1 MIRTWYI
8 GHVLGFMAVVTGCD
22 PKDPGV
28 TGGTVSTGTTTG
40 GSDSEGTTGGGSDS
54 EGTTSA
60 AETTGGPDETT
71 TDGPGDVTT
80 ETTTGMHDTDSG
92 STPDDFACEGGAW
105 LFVDPETSGAG
116 KVSLAADGRARV
128 FSDGLSREFDATG
141 TLVATVPIPSGA
153 VHWDIDA
160 EGNGYGMF
168 RDEDGVSP
176 RKWLRKFDPAGA
188 MLWERDLG
196 PRDQGYAWGYDI
208 AVAGDGTTV
217 YSDRAAVGD
226 GTRMVKHAADGTLLW
241 DLEVAEQL
249 EVAAIGSAGAMVALV
264 WDEGVRLFDP
274 SGEELWTRPWE
285 LSVLSTAAID
295 GAGAV
300 VVGAEIGSSAVKIG
314 KFAADGTPLWDT
326 FVEGMWGFGD
336 LAVNASGEIAVGGEY
351 NNEPPFRGMVARL
364 DPSGVT
370 LAVHSCA
377 SGSWE
382 VDVAIDDAG
391 TIFASGAVDFET
403 YHMYVTAYE

>member
-1 MIRTWYI
+1 MWLRTWYI

-28 TGGTVSTGTTTG
+28 TGGTLSEATTG
-40 GSDSEGTTGGGSDS
+40 SGSDSEGTTGGGGS

-60 AETTGGPDETT
+60 AETTDGPDETT
-71 TDGPGDVTT
+71 TEGPDGTTT

-92 STPDDFACEGGAW
+92 STPSDFACEGGAW
-105 LFVDPETSGAG
+105 LFLDPEPSGAG
-116 KVSLAADGRARV
+116 KVSIAADGRARV
-128 FSDGLSREFDATG
+128 FSDGLSREFDAAG
-141 TLVATVPIPSGA
+141 TLVATAPIPSGA

-176 RKWLRKFDPAGA
+176 RKWLRKFDPAGV

-208 AVAGDGTTV
+208 AVAANGTTV

-241 DLEVAEQL
+241 DLEVADPL
-249 EVAAIGSAGAMVALV
+249 EVTAIGASGAMAALV
-264 WDEGVRLFDP
+264 WNEGVRLFD
-274 SGEELWTRPWE
+274 SAGAELWTRPWE

-326 FVEGMWGFGD
+326 IVEGMWGFGD
-336 LAVNASGEIAVGGEY
+336 LAVNAGGEIAVGGDY

-364 DPSGVT
+364 DPSGAT
-370 LAVHSCA
+370 LAVHSCD

-391 TIFASGAVDFET
+391 TIFASGAVDFDA
-403 YHMYVTAYE
+403 YHMYATAYE

>member
-1 MIRTWYI
+1 
-8 GHVLGFMAVVTGCD
+8 MALVTGCD

-28 TGGTVSTGTTTG
+28 TGGTVSEGTTTG
-40 GSDSEGTTGGGSDS
+40 GSDSGGTTGGGGSDS

-60 AETTGGPDETT
+60 VETTDGPDETT
-71 TDGPGDVTT
+71 GGTGEATT
-80 ETTTGMHDTDSG
+80 ETTSGGHDTDSG

-105 LFVDPETSGAG
+105 LFVDPEKSGAG
-116 KVSLAADGRARV
+116 LVSLAADGRARV
-128 FSDGLSREFDATG
+128 FSEGLSREFDAAG
-141 TLVATVPIPSGA
+141 TLVATVPIPMGA
-153 VHWDIDA
+153 LHWDIDA

-176 RKWLRKFDPAGA
+176 RKRLRKFDPEGV

-196 PRDQGYAWGYDI
+196 PRDQGYWWGYDLAI
-208 AVAGDGTTV
+208 AADGTTV

-226 GTRMVKHAADGTLLW
+226 GTRMVKHAADGTPLW
-241 DLEVAEQL
+241 DLEVADQL
-249 EVAAIGSAGAMVALV
+249 EVSAIGASGAMVALV
-264 WDEGVRLFDP
+264 WNEGVRLLDP

-300 VVGAEIGSSAVKIG
+300 VVGTEIGSSAVKIG

-326 FVEGMWGFGD
+326 IIEGMWGFGD
-336 LAVNASGEIAVGGEY
+336 LAVNASGEIAVGGEF

-364 DPSGVT
+364 DPSGAT
-370 LAVHSCA
+370 LATHSCD

-382 VDVAIDDAG
+382 VNVAIGDDG
-391 TIFASGAVDFET
+391 TIFASGAVDFDA
-403 YHMYVTAYE
+403 YHLYVTAYE

>member
-1 MIRTWYI
+1 
-8 GHVLGFMAVVTGCD
+8 MAVVTGCD

-28 TGGTVSTGTTTG
+28 TGGTVS
-40 GSDSEGTTGGGSDS
+40 EGTTGGGSDS
-54 EGTTSA
+54 EGMTGGGSEGTTTVPDTTTSLA
-60 AETTGGPDETT
+60 TTDGPGETTDGPDETT
-71 TDGPGDVTT
+71 TGG
-80 ETTTGMHDTDSG
+80 GHDTDSG
-92 STPDDFACEGGAW
+92 STPEDFACEGGAW
-105 LFVDPETSGAG
+105 LFVDPEPSGAG
-116 KVSLAADGRARV
+116 QVSLAADGRARV
-128 FSDGLSREFDATG
+128 FSFGLARQFDAAG
-141 TLVATVPIPSGA
+141 TLVATAPIPSGA

-160 EGNGYGMF
+160 AGNGYGMF
-168 RDEDGVSP
+168 RDEEGVSP

-208 AVAGDGTTV
+208 AVAADGTTV

-241 DLEVAEQL
+241 DLEVEEQL
-249 EVAAIGSAGAMVALV
+249 EVTAIGASGAMAALV
-264 WDEGVRLFDP
+264 WNEGVRLLDA
-274 SGEELWTRPWE
+274 SGAELWTRPWE

-326 FVEGMWGFGD
+326 FIEEMWGFGD

-351 NNEPPFRGMVARL
+351 SNEPPFRAMVARL
-364 DPSGVT
+364 DGSGAK
-370 LAVHSCA
+370 LAVYGCDSD
-377 SGSWE
+377 SWE
-382 VDVAIDDAG
+382 VDVAIDEAG
-391 TIFASGAVDFET
+391 TIFASGAVNFDAYHTFATAFE
-403 YHMYVTAYE
+403 

>member
-1 MIRTWYI
+1 
-8 GHVLGFMAVVTGCD
+8 MAVVTGCD

-40 GSDSEGTTGGGSDS
+40 GSDSEGTTGGGGSDS

-60 AETTGGPDETT
+60 AETTGGPDDT
-71 TDGPGDVTT
+71 TDGPGDATT

-92 STPDDFACEGGAW
+92 STPEDFACEGGAW
-105 LFVDPETSGAG
+105 LFVDPEKSGAG

-128 FSDGLSREFDATG
+128 FSDGLTREFDAAG
-141 TLVATVPIPSGA
+141 TLVATTPIPSGA
-153 VHWDIDA
+153 IHWDIDA
-160 EGNGYGMF
+160 AGNGYAMF
-168 RDEDGVSP
+168 RDEGGVSP
-176 RKWLRKFDPAGA
+176 RKWLRKFDPAGT
-188 MLWERDLG
+188 MLWESDLG
-196 PRDQGYAWGYDI
+196 PSDQGYWWGYDVAI
-208 AVAGDGTTV
+208 AADGTTV

-241 DLEVAEQL
+241 DLEVADQL
-249 EVAAIGSAGAMVALV
+249 EVAAIGTSGAMVALV
-264 WDEGVRLFDP
+264 WNVGVRLLDP

-314 KFAADGTPLWDT
+314 KFAADGAPLWDT
-326 FVEGMWGFGD
+326 FVENMWGFGD

-351 NNEPPFRGMVARL
+351 SNEPPFRGMVARL
-364 DPSGVT
+364 DPSGSQV
-370 LAVHSCA
+370 AVHRCDSD
-377 SGSWE
+377 SWE

-391 TIFASGAVDFET
+391 TIFASGAVDFEA

>member
-71 TDGPGDVTT
+71 DGPGDATT

-92 STPDDFACEGGAW
+92 STPEDFACEGGAW

-141 TLVATVPIPSGA
+141 TLVATTPIPSGA

-370 LAVHSCA
+370 LAVHSCD